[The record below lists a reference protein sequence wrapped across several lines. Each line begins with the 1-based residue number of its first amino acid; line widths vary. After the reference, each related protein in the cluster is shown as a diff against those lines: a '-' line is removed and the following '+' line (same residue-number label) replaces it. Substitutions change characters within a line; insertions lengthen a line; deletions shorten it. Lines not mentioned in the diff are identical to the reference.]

1 MIVLV
6 LSDIHANLEALE
18 AVLAHAGHFD
28 RLWFL
33 GDAVG
38 YGPDPNAVVERLRA
52 LEPEVWLAGNH
63 DWAALGKLDLETFN
77 PEARRAAEWTGDQL
91 SLEARDWLA
100 RVEPRVDRV
109 DQDVTLVHASPRQ
122 PIWEY
127 ILDAGTAEENFG
139 HFATSLCLFG
149 HTHVPVVY
157 ASQYDGVVRSAVVVD
172 EALALGDVEDTRWL
186 INPGSVGQP
195 RDGDPR
201 ASYLRLDLERRQ
213 VTFHRV
219 AYAIAVTQDKIGK
232 AGLPARLA
240 ARLDYG
246 W

>member
-28 RLWFL
+28 HVWFL

-38 YGPDPNAVVERLRA
+38 YGPDPNACVERLRE
-52 LEPEVWLAGNH
+52 LRPDVWLAGNH
-63 DWAALGKLDLETFN
+63 DWAALAKLDLSTFN
-77 PEARRAAEWTGDQL
+77 PEARMAAEWTGEQL
-91 SLEARDWLA
+91 TEDVRAWLDGL
-100 RVEPRVDRV
+100 EPRATAAEFGM
-109 DQDVTLVHASPRQ
+109 TLVHASPRQ

-127 ILDAGTAEENFG
+127 ILDAGTALENFDA
-139 HFATSLCLFG
+139 FATAVCLFG
-149 HTHVPVVY
+149 HTHVPVLYEEAV
-157 ASQYDGVVRSAVVVD
+157 DGVLRLPYTLD
-172 EALALGDVEDTRWL
+172 EAVPLDGARWL
-186 INPGSVGQP
+186 INPGGVGQP

-201 ASYLRLDLERRQ
+201 ASYLRLDLERRH

-219 AYAIAVTQDKIGK
+219 GYAIATTQRKIL
-232 AGLPARLA
+232 AANLPHRLA
-240 ARLDYG
+240 ARLDLG

>member
-1 MIVLV
+1 MPILV
-6 LSDIHANLEALE
+6 LSDVHANLEALE
-18 AVLAHAGHFD
+18 AVLDHAGPVD
-28 RLWFL
+28 GVWFL

-38 YGPDPNAVVERLRA
+38 YGPDPNLCVERLRS
-52 LEPEVWLAGNH
+52 LSPDIWLAGNH
-63 DWAALGKLDLETFN
+63 DWAALGRLDLAEFN
-77 PEARRAAEWTGDQL
+77 PEARMAAEWTAERL
-91 SLEARDWLA
+91 SEEVRQELE
-100 RVEPRVDRV
+100 RVEPRLDPE
-109 DQDVTLVHASPRQ
+109 DLPITMVHGSPRH

-127 ILDAGTAEENFG
+127 ILDAATATQNFD
-139 HFATSLCLFG
+139 HFDRGLCFFG
-149 HTHVPVVY
+149 HTHVPTVY
-157 ASQYDGVVRSAVVVD
+157 EEAVDGAVRVPLTAGLSIVFD
-172 EALALGDVEDTRWL
+172 DVRRM

-201 ASYLRLDLERRQ
+201 ASYLLYDEENAW

-219 AYAIAVTQDKIGK
+219 AYDLKITQEKILK